1 MPSGQQAYY
10 FLNHGNFALAWK
22 LWPKETHSGFAEQIQ
37 MARLAFL
44 AGQEEEGKRRIEN
57 LAQKDAA
64 DFRILN
70 SVGNLFFDLQRAD
83 EALPFYQHSLHLNS
97 NQPALLE
104 RIKMI
109 NRPVNE
115 IQANFP

>member
-1 MPSGQQAYY
+1 
-10 FLNHGNFALAWK
+10 
-22 LWPKETHSGFAEQIQ
+22 

-57 LAQKDAA
+57 LAQKGET

-70 SVGNLFFDLQRAD
+70 SVGNFFFDLQRAD
-83 EALPFYQHSLHLNS
+83 EALPFYQRSLQLNP
-97 NQPALLE
+97 NQPALFE
-104 RIKMI
+104 RVKLV
-109 NRPVNE
+109 NQPVNE